1 MGLDMY
7 LYKKHYVKNWDWM
20 ADHEKHTISIKKG
33 KKKLDHIKP
42 DRVCSVVEEVMY
54 WRKFNALHKWFVD
67 NVQEGVDDC
76 KESFVDESD
85 LKMLLETL
93 KYVKPNAFVIA
104 GDIFNK
110 RQILTVDSAVKA
122 AKEAM
127 KTKPIFG
134 GGGGGGLAGAATS
147 VSMLYY
153 AQAMTPKVIKDR
165 LANMFA
171 KSPIQEK

>member
-1 MGLDMY
+1 MY

-20 ADHEKHTISIKKG
+20 ADHEKHTISLKKG

-93 KYVKPNAFVIA
+93 TYVLE
-104 GDIFNK
+104 NK
-110 RQILTVDSAVKA
+110 DSAETILPTAQGFFFGSDDIDEYYWEEVKSTIIQL
-122 AKEAM
+122 KDLLEEDN
-127 KTKPIFG
+127 K
-134 GGGGGGLAGAATS
+134 GAS
-147 VSMLYY
+147 FYY
-153 AQAMTPKVIKDR
+153 R
-165 LANMFA
+165 
-171 KSPIQEK
+171 SSW

>member
-42 DRVCSVVEEVMY
+42 DRICYVMEQVME

-76 KESFVDESD
+76 KECFVDESD

-93 KYVKPNAFVIA
+93 TYVF
-104 GDIFNK
+104 DNK
-110 RQILTVDSAVKA
+110 DSAETILPTAQGFFFGSDEIDKYYWEEVKSTIIQL
-122 AKEAM
+122 KDLLEEDN
-127 KTKPIFG
+127 K
-134 GGGGGGLAGAATS
+134 GAS
-147 VSMLYY
+147 FYY
-153 AQAMTPKVIKDR
+153 R
-165 LANMFA
+165 
-171 KSPIQEK
+171 SSW

>member
-1 MGLDMY
+1 MY

-67 NVQEGVDDC
+67 NIQEGVDDC

-93 KYVKPNAFVIA
+93 TYVLENKDTAETILPTAQGFFF
-104 GDIFNK
+104 GSDDI
-110 RQILTVDSAVKA
+110 DEYYWEEVKS
-122 AKEAM
+122 
-127 KTKPIFG
+127 TIIQ
-134 GGGGGGLAGAATS
+134 L
-147 VSMLYY
+147 SM
-153 AQAMTPKVIKDR
+153 
-165 LANMFA
+165 
-171 KSPIQEK
+171 

>member
-20 ADHEKHTISIKKG
+20 ADHEKHTISVKKG

-42 DRVCSVVEEVMY
+42 DRICYVMEQVME

-76 KESFVDESD
+76 KECFVDESD

-93 KYVKPNAFVIA
+93 TYVF
-104 GDIFNK
+104 DNK
-110 RQILTVDSAVKA
+110 DSAETILPTAQGFFFGSDEIDEYYWEEVKSTIIQL
-122 AKEAM
+122 KDLLEEDNN
-127 KTKPIFG
+127 
-134 GGGGGGLAGAATS
+134 GAS
-147 VSMLYY
+147 FYY
-153 AQAMTPKVIKDR
+153 R
-165 LANMFA
+165 L
-171 KSPIQEK
+171 SC

>member
-1 MGLDMY
+1 MY

-20 ADHEKHTISIKKG
+20 ADHEKHTISLKKG

-93 KYVKPNAFVIA
+93 TYVYENKDTAETILPTAQGFFF
-104 GDIFNK
+104 GSDDIDEYYWEEVKSTIIQLKDLLEEDNK
-110 RQILTVDSAVKA
+110 
-122 AKEAM
+122 
-127 KTKPIFG
+127 
-134 GGGGGGLAGAATS
+134 GAS
-147 VSMLYY
+147 FYY
-153 AQAMTPKVIKDR
+153 R
-165 LANMFA
+165 
-171 KSPIQEK
+171 SSW

>member
-20 ADHEKHTISIKKG
+20 TDQEKHTISLKKG
-33 KKKLDHIKP
+33 KKKLNHIKP

-93 KYVKPNAFVIA
+93 TYVLE
-104 GDIFNK
+104 NK
-110 RQILTVDSAVKA
+110 DSAETILPTAQGFFFGSDDIDEYYWEEVKSTIIQL
-122 AKEAM
+122 KDLLEEDN
-127 KTKPIFG
+127 K
-134 GGGGGGLAGAATS
+134 GAS
-147 VSMLYY
+147 FYY
-153 AQAMTPKVIKDR
+153 R
-165 LANMFA
+165 
-171 KSPIQEK
+171 SSW

>member
-20 ADHEKHTISIKKG
+20 ADHEKHTISVKKG

-42 DRVCSVVEEVMY
+42 DRVYYVVEEVMY

-76 KESFVDESD
+76 KECFVDESD

-93 KYVKPNAFVIA
+93 TYVF
-104 GDIFNK
+104 DNK
-110 RQILTVDSAVKA
+110 DSAETILPTAQGFFFGSDEIDEYYWEEVKSTIIQL
-122 AKEAM
+122 KDLLEEDN
-127 KTKPIFG
+127 K
-134 GGGGGGLAGAATS
+134 GAS
-147 VSMLYY
+147 FYY
-153 AQAMTPKVIKDR
+153 R
-165 LANMFA
+165 
-171 KSPIQEK
+171 SSW

>member
-42 DRVCSVVEEVMY
+42 DRICYVMEQVME

-76 KESFVDESD
+76 KECFVDESD

-93 KYVKPNAFVIA
+93 TYVYENKDTAETILPTAQGFFFGSDEIDEYYWEEVKSTIIQLKDILEEDNKNASF
-104 GDIFNK
+104 
-110 RQILTVDSAVKA
+110 
-122 AKEAM
+122 
-127 KTKPIFG
+127 
-134 GGGGGGLAGAATS
+134 
-147 VSMLYY
+147 YY
-153 AQAMTPKVIKDR
+153 R
-165 LANMFA
+165 
-171 KSPIQEK
+171 SSW